1 MITDSCSLVIRFYEA
16 AEEQEEEIVIPDNP
30 DKNMSC
36 NNMTYKV
43 DFIDEGDGWESWKT
57 TCLLGVTDPLCASD
71 LVAP

>member
-1 MITDSCSLVIRFYEA
+1 MITDSCSMVIRFYEA
-16 AEEQEEEIVIPDNP
+16 GEEKEEVVIPDNP

-57 TCLLGVTDPLCASD
+57 TCLLGVTDPLCAFD
-71 LVAP
+71 LVAA